1 MANETQTIVIDNGS
15 CFCKVGFSN
24 ENDPRSNFDS
34 IVGYNKY
41 VSSVCYEFVKK
52 KEYYVGSNAVEK
64 WPVLCIKHPVE
75 RGIIC
80 DHDYMEKV
88 FNYIFSNELK
98 IDQTDHP
105 VIITETA
112 LNPKFSREWTTE
124 IMFEKFN
131 IPSFYTGVNAFFSLL
146 SSGRKNGIVLES
158 GAEVSCSVPIIDGN
172 PIKESIIRV
181 PIGGVDMTKY
191 LMKLFKEREYIPYD
205 EKHTALFYDIRKEI
219 AYVETNFENGMKKA
233 ETTSDCNIMFN
244 KKYLVKPLLLFNK
257 ERFMCSELLFQ
268 PKLDG
273 LNFEGIDKAIFRSII
288 NCKSDFHIDLLS
300 NIVLSGGNS
309 KLKGLNE
316 RIQKEIEILSGNKN
330 NVHVISHSDTDN
342 SAWKGAS
349 IFSSLS
355 TSKQAFISREEYDE
369 CGSQIV
375 NYKCNK

>member
-24 ENDPRSNFDS
+24 ENVPRSNFDS
-34 IVGYNKY
+34 VVGYSKY
-41 VSSVCYEFVKK
+41 VSSVCYECVKE
-52 KEYYVGSNAVEK
+52 KEYFVGSNALEK
-64 WPVLCIKHPVE
+64 WPILCSKHPVE

-80 DHDYMEKV
+80 DYDYMEKV

-98 IDQTDHP
+98 IDQTEHP

-131 IPSFYTGVNAFFSLL
+131 IPSFYTGVNAVFSLL
-146 SSGRKNGIVLES
+146 SSGRKNGIAFES

-181 PIGGVDMTKY
+181 TIGGVDMTKY
-191 LMKLFKEREYIPYD
+191 LMKLSKEREDFPFD
-205 EKHTALFYDIRKEI
+205 ERHTALYYEIRKEI
-219 AYVETNFENGMKKA
+219 AYVELNFENGMKKA
-233 ETTSDCNIMFN
+233 ETTSDCNIIFN
-244 KKYLVKPLLLFNK
+244 NNYLKKPLLFNK

-273 LNFEGIDKAIFRSII
+273 LNLEGIHTAIFRSIV
-288 NCKSDFHIDLLS
+288 NCNSDFHIDLLS

-316 RIQKEIEILSGNKN
+316 RIQKEIQFFSGNKN
-330 NVHVISHSDTDN
+330 NVHVISHPDTDN

-375 NYKCNK
+375 NYKCKQ